1 MLSNLLGLPTPEY
14 SMYNMKALRYSSFRC
29 LWFREFHDPPLP
41 FSHSLNPSSTSR
53 GMGIESRSWESLSLK
68 QPGLEKMVVS
78 ELFLPWTRKIP
89 SELPFSPCDNSR
101 NQAATALGERLSF
114 SWLLWWQRPW
124 ESWYFWPTLPTS
136 YHPAQDSPSWTL
148 VPPSLFLCDHPDQ
161 HLTVYFQISQTRLS
175 PQIFIIL
182 VLSCSWRWM
191 ESCFLKSFLYDFVY
205 VQTHW
210 SSCMYL
216 PFGLGI

>member
-1 MLSNLLGLPTPEY
+1 
-14 SMYNMKALRYSSFRC
+14 
-29 LWFREFHDPPLP
+29 
-41 FSHSLNPSSTSR
+41 
-53 GMGIESRSWESLSLK
+53 MGVESRRESLSLK

-78 ELFLPWTRKIP
+78 WIVSSLDKKNPLWT
-89 SELPFSPCDNSR
+89 FSPCDNSR

-114 SWLLWWQRPW
+114 PWLLRRQRPW

-161 HLTVYFQISQTRLS
+161 HLTVYFQISQTQLS

-191 ESCFLKSFLYDFVY
+191 ESCFLKSFFLYDFVY
-205 VQTHW
+205 V
-210 SSCMYL
+210 
-216 PFGLGI
+216 